1 MKIQKFQF
9 AKTNLIFINQQIGD
23 GWRRGGIN
31 AKKKTKIIYLHTQ
44 KGKEISNIRELEK
57 YEKPQILNKYNQ
69 YYLDG
74 ILIYSELYILKSHN
88 NHVLYKL

>member
-23 GWRRGGIN
+23 RWRRGGIN
-31 AKKKTKIIYLHTQ
+31 AKRKLKLYISILK